1 MKKILKYQG
10 GKEMK
15 NLMKKSAGI
24 IAGVAMFVTM
34 FTVNATCWMKAYQE
48 VLPEELNDLR
58 KFQ

>member
-1 MKKILKYQG
+1 
-10 GKEMK
+10 MK

-24 IAGVAMFVTM
+24 IAGLAMFVTM

-48 VLPEELNDLR
+48 ELPEELNDLR